1 MVDAVSQDSGSSSLT
16 EATSPTK
23 EATVSPSSNNRTVR
37 QIARQVH
44 LWLGLIAFAWLFVLG
59 ITGFILDHPEWR
71 WTKQWTVT
79 SAFGSDHIFIDETL
93 GIILRNFHVDH
104 TNPERMIAG
113 GERGLWRRANAN
125 APWVDVPY
133 ENARGLPRLLAMV
146 PDLRAP
152 WQRIWLATDDGIW
165 VVHGSEG
172 QARQVALPGLEI
184 AALSVGSSPAE
195 LIGATPDQAFRLNVA
210 DTDTDLNEPLWIS
223 LADTQVRNMPET
235 INLARVLTDM
245 HLGWGLFSRD
255 TSVLINDFGALAIAF
270 LCVTGFVQWWLPR
283 RWRNAKAGGRKTKAQ
298 GRTADR
304 ASTMRFIY
312 RSHAPILG
320 VLAVLPILY
329 LCITGIFFDHAR
341 TFMVASKETHI
352 SRDLLFSAFDLTDM
366 RGEITGVVGTP
377 NKPETLSLMTRI
389 GLVRTTDNGQTW
401 DMVDDLPMLAHAKG
415 GLTGTLYTHGTTFV
429 GTHGG
434 PIYTRHDG
442 EETWAQIPG
451 LRMFIQD
458 AAKIGDEWILKG
470 SRGFVRG
477 TLDGNLAPI
486 EVPLPEMSGMPINS
500 FVADLHAGFMFT
512 DHWIW
517 VNDVIAIIAIFL
529 ALSGLLNLCYRRWS

>member
-1 MVDAVSQDSGSSSLT
+1 MVDAV
-16 EATSPTK
+16 TSKSRP
-23 EATVSPSSNNRTVR
+23 VR
-37 QIARQVH
+37 KMMRQVH
-44 LWLGLIAFAWLFVLG
+44 LWLGLVAFSWLFVLG
-59 ITGFILDHPEWR
+59 VTGFILDHPEWR

-93 GIILRNFHVDH
+93 GIILRNVHVDPA
-104 TNPERMIAG
+104 NADRMIAG
-113 GERGLWRRANAN
+113 GERGLWRRANAD
-125 APWVDVPY
+125 APWVDVTY
-133 ENARGLPRLLAMV
+133 ENASGLPRLLAMV

-172 QARQVALPGLEI
+172 QARQVALSGLEV
-184 AALSVGSSPAE
+184 AVLSVGSSPSE
-195 LIGATPDQAFRLNVA
+195 LIGATPDSAFRLDV
-210 DTDTDLNEPLWIS
+210 TDPDVDLKEPLWIS

-245 HLGWGLFSRD
+245 HLGWGMFSRD

-270 LCVTGFVQWWLPR
+270 LCVTGILQWWLPR
-283 RWRNAKAGGRKTKAQ
+283 RWRKTKAE

-304 ASTMRFIY
+304 ASTLRVIY

-341 TFMVASKETHI
+341 TFMVASKDTHV
-352 SRDLLFSAFDLTDM
+352 SRDVLFSAFDLTDM
-366 RGEITGVVGTP
+366 RGEVTGTIGTP
-377 NKPETLSLMTRI
+377 NEPETLSLMTRI

-415 GLTGTLYTHGTTFV
+415 GLTGILYTHGTTFL

-434 PIYTRHDG
+434 PIYTRTDG
-442 EETWAQIPG
+442 EDTWSPIPG

-470 SRGFVRG
+470 SRGFLRG
-477 TLDGNLAPI
+477 TLDGNLTPI
-486 EVPLPEMSGMPINS
+486 EIPLPDISGMPINS

-512 DHWIW
+512 DHWVW
-517 VNDVIAIIAIFL
+517 VNDVIAVMAIFL
-529 ALSGLLNLCYRRWS
+529 ALSGLMNLCYRRWS